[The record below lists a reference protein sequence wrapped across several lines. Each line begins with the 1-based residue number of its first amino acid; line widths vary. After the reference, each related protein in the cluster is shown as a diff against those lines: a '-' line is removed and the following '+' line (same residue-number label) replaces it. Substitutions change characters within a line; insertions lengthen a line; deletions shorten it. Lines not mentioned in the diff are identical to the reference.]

1 MTQDKELS
9 DFEQQALLVERQT
22 REMDLVIAD
31 FESIREEN
39 GRLKE

>member
-9 DFEQQALLVERQT
+9 GFEQQALLVERQT

-39 GRLKE
+39 GRLKD

>member
-22 REMDLVIAD
+22 REMDFVIAD

-39 GRLKE
+39 GRLME